1 MSMNHPWPE
10 ELVGSAV
17 LHHGDVRRIDQA
29 LEGGLGGCVRAA
41 ALLAGLTGGDLERR
55 V

>member
-1 MSMNHPWPE
+1 MGLKCFTMGMSDRSIKPWKE
-10 ELVGSAV
+10 GSVG
-17 LHHGDVRRIDQA
+17 A
-29 LEGGLGGCVRAA
+29 LELLPA